1 MRAIWEQYEV
11 SYLHDTPR
19 KKHISTTTQ
28 LPSSYRARV
37 ILPWI
42 RFLSCS
48 FFLCISRS
56 PFLSVSLTHT
66 HLKRSQTPTLPHT
79 GSDQFAHKFAVFLS
93 GARARARALLLS
105 HSHKHT
111 SQAIKYS
118 TRTLTH
124 RARVMQ
130 VRNRVFL
137 RSRVLK
143 NRYKR
148 AECSCRTS
156 RFQNLCVAQRVAQV
170 ECW

>member
-1 MRAIWEQYEV
+1 MTRLERNTFLQRL
-11 SYLHDTPR
+11 SSHPR
-19 KKHISTTTQ
+19 TG
-28 LPSSYRARV
+28 PE
-37 ILPWI
+37 
-42 RFLSCS
+42 RFYHEFAFFHALS
-48 FFLCISRS
+48 FFASCALSRS

-66 HLKRSQTPTLPHT
+66 HLKRSQTQTLPHT
-79 GSDQFAHKFAVFLS
+79 GSEQFAKKFAVFLS
-93 GARARARALLLS
+93 RARARARALLLS

-170 ECW
+170 EC